1 MSFDD
6 ILSSLKQASDRNH
19 FPLPEKIDE
28 RFIFRSGQAI
38 DRGLYES
45 MQVFSDLSDLKQ
57 SLDRASLVLIADE
70 TKRLSHANEKFCQR
84 SQYHP
89 AEIVGC
95 AGLFFNA
102 IESYAGFFAEIYV
115 TLESGSTW
123 QGQLQHQAKDGS
135 YYWVDATIVP
145 FLDDLG
151 QLKRCISIQTDITQY
166 KQTENLLTHSL
177 QALRQKPGD
186 RLQSEKWSGLCHL
199 AAGIAHEI
207 NNPTNFI
214 YGNLCHLNDAVRSL
228 LSLVQLYQKSY
239 PDANADI
246 QTAIEEM
253 ELDFLLEDLPNLL
266 TSLEQGTNR
275 IHEVVNAL
283 HTFSNLGGSEL
294 KTVDL
299 QAGLDSA
306 ISLLQPRLQGQLTGQ
321 TPQSEIRVTKVY
333 EILPKVECYPSQLNQ
348 ALMNLLCNAIESF
361 EPSFILTHPAIVKE
375 RRQIEVRLLAS
386 DRCATIEII
395 DNGSGIPDSIQAY
408 IFDPFFTTKPVGQS
422 KGLGLS
428 LAYQIIVGRHGGT
441 LTFES
446 QTGRGTRFVMSIPL
460 RQT

>member
-19 FPLPEKIDE
+19 FPLTEKIDE
-28 RFIFRSGQAI
+28 RFIFRSGQVI

-45 MQVFSDLSDLKQ
+45 MQAFSDLSDLKQ

-89 AEIVGC
+89 TEIVGC

-102 IESYAGFFAEIYV
+102 IESYAGFF
-115 TLESGSTW
+115 
-123 QGQLQHQAKDGS
+123 
-135 YYWVDATIVP
+135 
-145 FLDDLG
+145 
-151 QLKRCISIQTDITQY
+151 
-166 KQTENLLTHSL
+166 
-177 QALRQKPGD
+177 
-186 RLQSEKWSGLCHL
+186 
-199 AAGIAHEI
+199 
-207 NNPTNFI
+207 
-214 YGNLCHLNDAVRSL
+214 
-228 LSLVQLYQKSY
+228 
-239 PDANADI
+239 
-246 QTAIEEM
+246 
-253 ELDFLLEDLPNLL
+253 
-266 TSLEQGTNR
+266 
-275 IHEVVNAL
+275 
-283 HTFSNLGGSEL
+283 
-294 KTVDL
+294 
-299 QAGLDSA
+299 
-306 ISLLQPRLQGQLTGQ
+306 
-321 TPQSEIRVTKVY
+321 
-333 EILPKVECYPSQLNQ
+333 VECYPSQLNQ

-446 QTGRGTRFVMSIPL
+446 QPGRGTRFVMSIPL